1 MLYVIS
7 YDITQPARLRRL
19 AKCCELY
26 GGRIEKSVFELNLD
40 DARFRLFWNEATHI
54 IDSSKDALVAYKICA
69 ACEKDI
75 RLAGTATRPTT
86 TPSCIFIG

>member
-7 YDITQPARLRRL
+7 YDIATPKRLRKL

-26 GGRIEKSVFELNLD
+26 GGRIEKSVFEMNLD
-40 DARFRLFWNEATHI
+40 ETRFQRFWDEANSILDPTQ
-54 IDSSKDALVAYKICA
+54 DALVAYKVCA

-75 RLAGTATRPTT
+75 RLGGTATRP
-86 TPSCIFIG
+86 PAPPNCIFVG